1 MIVLSPRLK
10 TAADMV
16 RKGVVVADIGTD
28 HAYLPSYLILSGI
41 CPRALACDLRKGP
54 LENAAETLGRWDI
67 ADKIT
72 LRLSDGLDELSAG
85 EADDIIMAGMG
96 GILIA
101 KLLERTE
108 WVKNKNIR
116 LILQPMSHAEEVRLF
131 LCNNGFDIIEE
142 RTCRDDGRV
151 YSVICAEYSG
161 KIEAFPQGYEF
172 YGKLDPND
180 DIARKLVE
188 RQHKRLKIRAS
199 SLREA
204 NFKLDEAEYCEKA
217 CRGMES
223 FLNGGEK

>member
-16 RKGVVVADIGTD
+16 RKGVVAADIGTD
-28 HAYLPSYLILSGI
+28 HAYLPSYLVLSGI

-54 LENAAETLGRWDI
+54 LENAAETLEHWNI

-142 RTCRDDGRV
+142 RTCRDDGRI

-172 YGKLDPND
+172 YGRLDPNEE
-180 DIARKLVE
+180 IARKHVE
-188 RQHKRLKIRAS
+188 RQ
-199 SLREA
+199 
-204 NFKLDEAEYCEKA
+204 
-217 CRGMES
+217 
-223 FLNGGEK
+223 

>member
-16 RKGVVVADIGTD
+16 RKGVVAADIGTD
-28 HAYLPSYLILSGI
+28 HAYLPSYLVLSGI

-54 LENAAETLGRWDI
+54 LENAAKALEHWNI

-108 WVKNKNIR
+108 WVKTK
-116 LILQPMSHAEEVRLF
+116 
-131 LCNNGFDIIEE
+131 
-142 RTCRDDGRV
+142 T
-151 YSVICAEYSG
+151 
-161 KIEAFPQGYEF
+161 
-172 YGKLDPND
+172 
-180 DIARKLVE
+180 
-188 RQHKRLKIRAS
+188 
-199 SLREA
+199 
-204 NFKLDEAEYCEKA
+204 
-217 CRGMES
+217 
-223 FLNGGEK
+223 

>member
-16 RKGVVVADIGTD
+16 RKGVVAADIGTD
-28 HAYLPSYLILSGI
+28 HAYLPSYLVLSGI

-54 LENAAETLGRWDI
+54 LENAAETLERRNI

-142 RTCRDDGRV
+142 RTCRDDGRI

-161 KIEAFPQGYEF
+161 K
-172 YGKLDPND
+172 
-180 DIARKLVE
+180 
-188 RQHKRLKIRAS
+188 
-199 SLREA
+199 
-204 NFKLDEAEYCEKA
+204 
-217 CRGMES
+217 
-223 FLNGGEK
+223 

>member
-1 MIVLSPRLK
+1 MK
-10 TAADMV
+10 T
-16 RKGVVVADIGTD
+16 RRRR
-28 HAYLPSYLILSGI
+28 S
-41 CPRALACDLRKGP
+41 
-54 LENAAETLGRWDI
+54 NI

-142 RTCRDDGRV
+142 RTCRDDGRI

-217 CRGMES
+217 CLGMES

>member
-1 MIVLSPRLK
+1 M
-10 TAADMV
+10 T
-16 RKGVVVADIGTD
+16 
-28 HAYLPSYLILSGI
+28 
-41 CPRALACDLRKGP
+41 
-54 LENAAETLGRWDI
+54 
-67 ADKIT
+67 
-72 LRLSDGLDELSAG
+72 
-85 EADDIIMAGMG
+85 GMG

-142 RTCRDDGRV
+142 RPCRDDGRI

-217 CRGMES
+217 CLGMES

>member
-16 RKGVVVADIGTD
+16 RKGVVAADIGTD
-28 HAYLPSYLILSGI
+28 HAYLPSYLVLNGI

-54 LENAAETLGRWDI
+54 LENAAETLERRGV

-96 GILIA
+96 GTLIA
-101 KLLERTE
+101 QLLARTE
-108 WVKNKNIR
+108 WIKNENIR
-116 LILQPMSHAEEVRLF
+116 LILQPMSHAEDVRLF
-131 LCNNGFDIIEE
+131 LCNNGFDIIDE
-142 RTCRDDGRV
+142 RTCRDDGRI
-151 YSVICAEYSG
+151 YSVICAEYTG
-161 KIEAFPQGYEF
+161 QTYAFPQGYEF
-172 YGKLDPND
+172 YGKLDPAD

-188 RQHKRLKIRAS
+188 KQYKRLKIRAS

-204 NFKLDEAEYCEKA
+204 NFKLDEAEYCEKV
-217 CRGMES
+217 CLGMES

>member
-10 TAADMV
+10 TASDMV
-16 RKGVVVADIGTD
+16 RKGVVVADIGPA
-28 HAYLPSYLILSGI
+28 HAYLPSYLVLNGI

-54 LENAAETLGRWDI
+54 LENAAETLERWNI
-67 ADKIT
+67 SDKIT

-96 GILIA
+96 GI
-101 KLLERTE
+101 
-108 WVKNKNIR
+108 
-116 LILQPMSHAEEVRLF
+116 PMSHAEEVRSF

-142 RTCRDDGRV
+142 RTCRDDGRI

-161 KIEAFPQGYEF
+161 KIEVFPQGYEF

-217 CRGMES
+217 CLGMES

>member
-16 RKGVVVADIGTD
+16 RKGVVAADIGTD
-28 HAYLPSYLILSGI
+28 HAYLPSYLVLSGI

-54 LENAAETLGRWDI
+54 LENAAETLEHWNI
-67 ADKIT
+67 ADKIS
-72 LRLSDGLDELSAG
+72 LRLS
-85 EADDIIMAGMG
+85 DDIIMAGMG

-101 KLLERTE
+101 KLLERTD

-142 RTCRDDGRV
+142 RTCRDDGRI

-217 CRGMES
+217 CLGMES

>member
-1 MIVLSPRLK
+1 
-10 TAADMV
+10 MV
-16 RKGVVVADIGTD
+16 RKGVVAADIGTD
-28 HAYLPSYLILSGI
+28 HAYLPSYLVLSGI

-54 LENAAETLGRWDI
+54 LENAAETLERRNI

-72 LRLSDGLDELSAG
+72 LRLSDGLDELSPG

-142 RTCRDDGRV
+142 RTCRDDGAYIQSYVPNIR
-151 YSVICAEYSG
+151 G
-161 KIEAFPQGYEF
+161 KIEAFLRVMSSTESLIQTMISRE
-172 YGKLDPND
+172 N
-180 DIARKLVE
+180 
-188 RQHKRLKIRAS
+188 
-199 SLREA
+199 SLRDSISGLKYA
-204 NFKLDEAEYCEKA
+204 RRLCAKRTSNSTRRSTAKRPVSVWKVF
-217 CRGMES
+217 
-223 FLNGGEK
+223 